1 MVNHYKMPLPAS
13 YLFLY
18 NVFMKNL
25 PSTLP
30 VFPLNGVIYFP
41 KTNLPL
47 NIFEQRYLNLVDD
60 AYNKDKLMGMVQSKK
75 ESESVYQVGCLGKIS
90 DYQKSKDG
98 RILINLTGISRFKIL
113 EEISNDKLYREFKV
127 DYKDFNE
134 DNIETNYPINTKS
147 LMDDTKKFFRKN
159 GLLLNWKEFEK
170 LDQSQKINTLAMI
183 APITSEEKQKLLES
197 ISLKNKVET
206 LESIISFYLHETS
219 FNNQTVQ

>member
-1 MVNHYKMPLPAS
+1 
-13 YLFLY
+13 
-18 NVFMKNL
+18 
-25 PSTLP
+25 
-30 VFPLNGVIYFP
+30 
-41 KTNLPL
+41 
-47 NIFEQRYLNLVDD
+47 
-60 AYNKDKLMGMVQSKK
+60 MVQSKK
-75 ESESVYQVGCLGKIS
+75 ESGSVYQVGCLGRIS

-127 DYKDFNE
+127 DYKDFDE
-134 DNIETNYPINTKS
+134 DNIETSNLIDTKP
-147 LMDDTKKFFRKN
+147 LMDSAKNFFKRN

-183 APITSEEKQKLLES
+183 APITNEEKQKLLES

-206 LESIISFYLHETS
+206 LESIINFYLHETN